1 MLWRSACGFFA
12 GQKLT
17 STLLFG
23 EEHQGLGGGGPHVSG
38 FLFLHFFPLS
48 YGKLQKFSFIFFYKE
63 FDFYYLIFI
72 YFIFIFYKFFFF

>member
-23 EEHQGLGGGGPHVSG
+23 EEHQGLGGGEPHVSG

-48 YGKLQKFSFIFFYKE
+48 YGKLQKFSFIFFIKN
-63 FDFYYLIFI
+63 LIFI
-72 YFIFIFYKFFFF
+72 I

>member
-38 FLFLHFFPLS
+38 FLFLHFFPPL
-48 YGKLQKFSFIFFYKE
+48 LW
-63 FDFYYLIFI
+63 
-72 YFIFIFYKFFFF
+72 